1 MAIRQ
6 LSQNKAKHE
15 MDIPA
20 AAAGWR
26 RRRRSAAMHT
36 LPDAEN
42 TTMEN
47 RSSGPQNSVQRLWR
61 SLQVWQ
67 IASRVQ
73 TCFQPRLCSSQ
84 AFQFP
89 QENPGNATTKRND
102 DAAASAVQ
110 GIIITVASTKPN
122 NCFFCL
128 QHHTRKKKKR
138 SSKSLQ
144 KLFHNLKH
152 RSSEADTTG
161 EAEEEDD
168 NDGMVDN
175 ADNATEENTFMTKS

>member
-15 MDIPA
+15 MGIPA

-36 LPDAEN
+36 LPDAKN

-102 DAAASAVQ
+102 DATASAVQ

-122 NCFFCL
+122 NCFFL
-128 QHHTRKKKKR
+128 FATPHKK
-138 SSKSLQ
+138 
-144 KLFHNLKH
+144 
-152 RSSEADTTG
+152 
-161 EAEEEDD
+161 EEE
-168 NDGMVDN
+168 
-175 ADNATEENTFMTKS
+175 EEEKLKIIAKTLSQLETPIVRSRHNRRSRRRR

>member
-15 MDIPA
+15 MGIPA
-20 AAAGWR
+20 AAAGW

-102 DAAASAVQ
+102 DAASSAVQ

-122 NCFFCL
+122 NCFFWFATP
-128 QHHTRKKKKR
+128 HKK
-138 SSKSLQ
+138 
-144 KLFHNLKH
+144 
-152 RSSEADTTG
+152 
-161 EAEEEDD
+161 EEEEKLKIIAKTLSQLETPIVRSRH
-168 NDGMVDN
+168 NRR
-175 ADNATEENTFMTKS
+175 SRRRR

>member
-15 MDIPA
+15 RGIPA
-20 AAAGWR
+20 AAAGWRR

-36 LPDAEN
+36 LPDAKN

-61 SLQVWQ
+61 SIQVWQ

-102 DAAASAVQ
+102 DAAASAAQ
-110 GIIITVASTKPN
+110 GIIITVASTTPN
-122 NCFFCL
+122 NFIFFVCNTTQERRRRREAQNHCKNSFTL
-128 QHHTRKKKKR
+128 EAPIVR
-138 SSKSLQ
+138 SR
-144 KLFHNLKH
+144 HNR
-152 RSSEADTTG
+152 RSG
-161 EAEEEDD
+161 RRR
-168 NDGMVDN
+168 
-175 ADNATEENTFMTKS
+175 

>member
-1 MAIRQ
+1 MGI
-6 LSQNKAKHE
+6 L
-15 MDIPA
+15 A

-89 QENPGNATTKRND
+89 QENTGNATTKRND

-122 NCFFCL
+122 NCFFL
-128 QHHTRKKKKR
+128 SATPHKK
-138 SSKSLQ
+138 
-144 KLFHNLKH
+144 
-152 RSSEADTTG
+152 
-161 EAEEEDD
+161 EEE
-168 NDGMVDN
+168 
-175 ADNATEENTFMTKS
+175 EEKLKIIAKTLSQLETPIVRSRHNRRSRRRR